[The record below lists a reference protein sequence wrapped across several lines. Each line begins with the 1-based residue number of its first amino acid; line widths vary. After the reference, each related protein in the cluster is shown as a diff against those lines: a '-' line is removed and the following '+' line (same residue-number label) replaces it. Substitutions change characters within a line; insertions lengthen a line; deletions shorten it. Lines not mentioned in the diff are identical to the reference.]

1 MVRCIFMAGWFLF
14 FFFFLSHVPVGNVKC
29 SSGCKSLE
37 CKKLFLP
44 FMQVIS
50 FSEKSIKSG

>member
-1 MVRCIFMAGWFLF
+1 MAGWFLF
-14 FFFFLSHVPVGNVKC
+14 FFFFLSDVPVGNAKC

-37 CKKLFLP
+37 LKNLFLP

>member
-1 MVRCIFMAGWFLF
+1 MAGWFLF
-14 FFFFLSHVPVGNVKC
+14 FFFFADVPGGNVKC
-29 SSGCKSLE
+29 SSGCESLE
-37 CKKLFLP
+37 HKKLFLP